1 MKRPTQWF
9 LIADGA
15 QARIVSQL
23 ERDQETGSRLDDII
37 FDAEHKPLRKIMADK
52 PGRSFASSDARR
64 SAMEYHSDPVREQ
77 KSRFAEMLA
86 EQLEK
91 HRAAADFDRLVII
104 AEPRMLGLLRD
115 ALPAPL
121 KSVVNAEIAKDL
133 SNLPAAEL
141 YTAIAGLDTARPRL

>member
-1 MKRPTQWF
+1 MTHGARQWNITPTPFASKRP
-9 LIADGA
+9 
-15 QARIVSQL
+15 
-23 ERDQETGSRLDDII
+23 GSPKCWPNNL
-37 FDAEHKPLRKIMADK
+37 K
-52 PGRSFASSDARR
+52 
-64 SAMEYHSDPVREQ
+64 
-77 KSRFAEMLA
+77 
-86 EQLEK
+86 K